1 MEKLKIKYP
10 VIVEG
15 KYDRLTLDRVIDA
28 DILTT
33 DGFGIFKNTEK
44 QALLRALAQKTPLIV
59 LTDPDGAG
67 GVIRSRISGM
77 IPPERRIM
85 LYVPKVAGK
94 EKRKAAPSKEGYLGV
109 EGTDADLLYR
119 LFEKY
124 AGDSPAASG
133 QKITAADLCEFGLT
147 GGAGAQEQRDRFGA
161 RFSLPA
167 GMNAKAFLSALNYLC
182 TPEEYRAEA
191 ALFRKEE
198 TS

>member
-28 DILTT
+28 VILTT

-94 EKRKAAPSKEGYLGV
+94 EKRKEAPSKEGLLGV
-109 EGTDADLLYR
+109 EGTDTALLYH

-124 AGDSPAASG
+124 AGETPGTSG
-133 QKITAADLCEFGLT
+133 PKITAANLYELGLT
-147 GGAGAQEQRDRFGA
+147 GGSGAQEKRDRFGA
-161 RFSLPA
+161 RLSLPA

-182 TPEEYRAEA
+182 TYEEYRAEA
-191 ALFRKEE
+191 ELFRQEE
-198 TS
+198 S